1 MKTKKV
7 FTVSLL
13 FIVSAIVLVLAPFA
27 AAYGS
32 YDYFKQSAVDGIS
45 TPEFWVI
52 FLLGFLFAF
61 VLIASVSFAIAM
73 FKLAEHAVEE
83 GL

>member
-1 MKTKKV
+1 MKAKQV
-7 FTVSLL
+7 FAVSLL
-13 FIVSAIVLVLAPFA
+13 FIISAIVLVLAPFA

-52 FLLGFLFAF
+52 FLFGVLFAC
-61 VLIASVSFAIAM
+61 VLIVSITFAVAV
-73 FKLAEHAVEE
+73 FKLAANAVEE
-83 GL
+83 LD

>member
-1 MKTKKV
+1 MKVKQV
-7 FTVSLL
+7 FVVSLL
-13 FIVSAIVLVLAPFA
+13 FIISAIVLLLAPFA

-73 FKLAEHAVEE
+73 FKLAENAVET
-83 GL
+83 LD

>member
-1 MKTKKV
+1 MKVKKV

-13 FIVSAIVLVLAPFA
+13 FIISAIVLLLAPFA

-73 FKLAEHAVEE
+73 FKLAENAVDT
-83 GL
+83 LD

>member
-1 MKTKKV
+1 MKVKKV

-13 FIVSAIVLVLAPFA
+13 FIISAIVLLLAPFA

-73 FKLAEHAVEE
+73 FKLAENAVET
-83 GL
+83 LD

>member
-1 MKTKKV
+1 MKARQV
-7 FTVSLL
+7 FVVSLL
-13 FIVSAIVLVLAPFA
+13 YIVAVIVLVLAPFA

-32 YDYFKQSAVDGIS
+32 FDYFKQSAVDGIS

-61 VLIASVSFAIAM
+61 VLVVSITFAIAV
-73 FKLAEHAVEE
+73 FKLAENAADA
-83 GL
+83 LD

>member
-1 MKTKKV
+1 MKAKKV
-7 FTVSLL
+7 FVVSLL
-13 FIVSAIVLVLAPFA
+13 FIVSAIVLLLAPFA

-32 YDYFKQSAVDGIS
+32 YDYFEKSAVDGIS

-73 FKLAEHAVEE
+73 FKLAENAVEE
-83 GL
+83 LD

>member
-1 MKTKKV
+1 MKAKKV
-7 FTVSLL
+7 FVVSLL
-13 FIVSAIVLVLAPFA
+13 FIVAAIVLLLAPFA

-73 FKLAEHAVEE
+73 FKLAENAVDV
-83 GL
+83 LD